1 MRRVGESAILK
12 LALFT
17 VALFV
22 QFDGGVIDVRNASNL
37 KLPRHP
43 IRIYW
48 EKKYEISSQYRAY
61 NRDRTIDYCDMLAQP

>member
-1 MRRVGESAILK
+1 MGESAILK

-22 QFDGGVIDVRNASNL
+22 QFDGGVIDVRNVSNL

-48 EKKYEISSQYRAY
+48 EKNTKYHPSIALIIAIEQSTRY
-61 NRDRTIDYCDMLAQP
+61 DMLAQP